1 MTSSRGSPSAVD
13 RRRALRSPSRSR
25 SPTIVRPTSI
35 AFLPPTDSRSPP
47 TETCNRATRRRRQ
60 QRRRHRDAHG
70 RRRFAPS
77 RRSLTSLGWGVNSR
91 WLEGGKHDGGRSRT
105 PFGIVFRRGVRE
117 ARATREEKLR
127 GRLEGRRCRRAAT
140 AAYRFYSPPPPAPD
154 TLRSHSHSDRGRAT
168 RWGAFS
174 GGAHAASPPRRV
186 HWNSV
191 PSERCNALS
200 SLPDSA
206 SERRGRFPLPRRA
219 PRAARRQ
226 EGQWWPIPAI
236 NGGTIQGQILCPR
249 CWGWLASDETLVLR
263 LNLILERGYATN
275 AGNNLDLALGRSSEL
290 VVGDIAF

>member
-140 AAYRFYSPPPPAPD
+140 AAYRFYSPPLPPPPILFAL
-154 TLRSHSHSDRGRAT
+154 TRTRIAAGR
-168 RWGAFS
+168 R
-174 GGAHAASPPRRV
+174 GGAPSLEARTPPRRLAGFTGTV
-186 HWNSV
+186 YP
-191 PSERCNALS
+191 PSGATLS
-200 SLPDSA
+200 PLFLIPLRSDADA
-206 SERRGRFPLPRRA
+206 SPFLDERRGRREGRRVSDD
-219 PRAARRQ
+219 RFRR
-226 EGQWWPIPAI
+226 
-236 NGGTIQGQILCPR
+236 
-249 CWGWLASDETLVLR
+249 
-263 LNLILERGYATN
+263 
-275 AGNNLDLALGRSSEL
+275 
-290 VVGDIAF
+290 